1 MCTEKKEKKKELSEV
16 KIRCNRYPCFPVG
29 WCKMKPVCVLVVVVF
44 FANVQGDC
52 IFLQNVQSDPIAIR
66 PVEDI

>member
-1 MCTEKKEKKKELSEV
+1 
-16 KIRCNRYPCFPVG
+16 
-29 WCKMKPVCVLVVVVF
+29 MKPVCVLVVVVF

-52 IFLQNVQSDPIAIR
+52 ILLQNVQSDPVAIR